1 MDNYISYVV
10 HMDSYISYIVQI
22 DSYISQLYIIHS
34 ADAQLYII
42 HSADGQLYITHSADG
57 QLHILHS
64 ADHTFAQGSGHQSTE
79 GFIKEPSLSRWSQ
92 WSVCVRVAFK
102 QVILAF
108 RPSCRFPKAV
118 SDAKMVCCQKKKP
131 RPITSL
137 SGPLFDDRDCRE
149 VEGRRAGLKNLEPS
163 RLIGI

>member
-1 MDNYISYVV
+1 M
-10 HMDSYISYIVQI
+10 
-22 DSYISQLYIIHS
+22 
-34 ADAQLYII
+34 
-42 HSADGQLYITHSADG
+42 
-57 QLHILHS
+57 
-64 ADHTFAQGSGHQSTE
+64 
-79 GFIKEPSLSRWSQ
+79 
-92 WSVCVRVAFK
+92 CVPVAFK

-149 VEGRRAGLKNLEPS
+149 VEGRRAGLKKTGAFKIDRNLIDVE
-163 RLIGI
+163 RCQVT